1 MVAKVKNKLPLTFT
15 RFVGTLDDMIAKAK
29 CTQKILNIVL
39 IEKWSKQKCIK

>member
-29 CTQKILNIVL
+29 CTQKNTQYCFNR
-39 IEKWSKQKCIK
+39 KMR